1 MPLPH
6 NAALADMQTPGM
18 DGSELDSLRQT
29 TRDLVALTTL
39 PAIWGALPPVRVI
52 DSLCGVLL
60 KMLDLDVAYIRLAG
74 QGEAGAIEAI
84 RTKLHGA
91 QDVLVCAARTYLDA
105 AAEQDGT
112 PPPVLMPHPSGAGL
126 RVTVARFGI
135 TGDIGTIL
143 VGASRPGFPS
153 ENDRL
158 LLGVG
163 ANQATVV
170 LQRHQ
175 AADAIRLSETRFL
188 DLANAAPA
196 ILWVTEPNGTCTFLS
211 RGWYEFTGQKKEEGL
226 DFGWTDVVHPDERE
240 RITQAFIDA
249 NERKAEFSLEHRLLH
264 VDGSYHWVI
273 DTGRPRFSA
282 QGEFLGFV
290 GNVLDIS
297 DRKQTE
303 EALHETRELLSA
315 VFDALPVGVAVS
327 DQHGALVLSNQEM
340 HQYLPT
346 GLLPS
351 MDDARYLRW
360 RAFHPDGSPYARY
373 DFPGARALRGERV
386 VPGIEALYEKDDGV
400 AMWTQIA
407 AVPLKG
413 SDGAPRGQVAI
424 VTNIDP
430 YKRTE
435 EALRLSEANQRAL
448 FNEVARS
455 NKNLSE
461 FLAVL
466 AHELRNPLAP
476 ILTGL
481 EIMRMR
487 AESADT
493 VVKVRGIIERQVK
506 QLTHLISD
514 LLDIARVTNGKVDIK
529 KETVDLKSIVFN
541 AVETSLPLIEKGHH
555 EFSLKLHDA
564 PLPVHADPTRIAQVV
579 ANLLTNA
586 AKYTPHGG
594 KIRLTVEQEGEQA
607 VVSVIDN
614 GIGIPPESLETLFNM
629 FSQVGRNMNH
639 SQGGLGIGLSLV
651 RQFIALHDGSVAA
664 ISDGVGKGSTFIVRL
679 PLDRSNAALLA
690 GANASGSVEGTAGKT
705 FRILVADDNVDAAI
719 TLSSLLE
726 MDGHP
731 IRIAH
736 NGHEA
741 LQMAAQFQPQVVFL
755 DIGMPD
761 LTGYEVAARIRKMS
775 GLDQAVIVA
784 VSGWGAKDDLA
795 RSKEAGF
802 DMHFTKPV
810 APARLR
816 EFLACCADSAS
827 VNHSG

>member
-1 MPLPH
+1 
-6 NAALADMQTPGM
+6 MQTRGTGRP
-18 DGSELDSLRQT
+18 ELDGMRRT

-39 PAIWGALPPVRVI
+39 PAIWGDLPPARVI
-52 DSLCGVLL
+52 GSLCAVLM
-60 KMLDLDVAYIRLAG
+60 KMLNLDVAYIRLPG
-74 QGEAGAIEAI
+74 YGDAGAIEAI
-84 RTKLHGA
+84 RAQQQGA
-91 QDVLVCAARTYLDA
+91 EEILLATARTFVDTVPGLAGAY
-105 AAEQDGT
+105 
-112 PPPVLMPHPSGAGL
+112 PPLLMPHPSGDAL
-126 RVTVARFGI
+126 HATLVRFGI

-143 VGASRPGFPS
+143 VGAHRPDFPS

-170 LQRHQ
+170 LQRHL
-175 AADAIRLSETRFL
+175 AADALKRSEARFL

-196 ILWVTEPNGTCTFLS
+196 MLWVTGPDGACTFLS
-211 RGWYEFTGQKKEEGL
+211 RGWYEFTGQGSDDGL
-226 DFGWTDVVHPDERE
+226 GLGWTDVIHPDDRVT
-240 RITQAFIDA
+240 ITQAFVDA

-264 VDGSYHWVI
+264 VDGSYRWVI

-282 QGEFLGFV
+282 NGEFLGFV
-290 GNVLDIS
+290 CNVLDIT

-303 EALHETRELLSA
+303 QALHETRELLSA

-327 DQHGALVLSNQEM
+327 DQHGTMVLANHEM
-340 HQYLPT
+340 NQYLPT

-351 MDDARYLRW
+351 MDDARHHHW
-360 RAFHPDGSPYARY
+360 RVFHPDGSSCARQ
-373 DFPGARALRGERV
+373 DFPSARALRGERV
-386 VPGIEALYEKDDGV
+386 VPGSMALYEKDDGV
-400 AMWTQIA
+400 EMWTQIA

-413 SDGAPRGQVAI
+413 RDGTPRGQVAI
-424 VTNIDP
+424 VTNIDAF
-430 YKRTE
+430 KRTE

-448 FNEVARS
+448 FDEVTRS
-455 NKNLSE
+455 NRNLSE

-481 EIMRMR
+481 DIMRIR
-487 AESADT
+487 SDSADT
-493 VVKVRGIIERQVK
+493 VGKVRGIIERQVQ
-506 QLTHLISD
+506 QLSHLIND

-529 KETVDLKSIVFN
+529 KESVDLKSIVSN

-594 KIRLTVEQEGEQA
+594 KIKLTVEPDGEQA
-607 VVSVIDN
+607 VISVTDN
-614 GIGIPPESLETLFNM
+614 GVGIPAGSLETLFNM

-651 RQFIALHDGSVAA
+651 RQFVALHDGDVAA
-664 ISDGVGKGSTFIVRL
+664 ISEGVGKGSTFIVRL
-679 PLDRSNAALLA
+679 PIDRTSGTLLTGPKASDSVA
-690 GANASGSVEGTAGKT
+690 GTTGRR
-705 FRILVADDNVDAAI
+705 FRVLVADDNVDAAL
-719 TLSSLLE
+719 TLASLLE
-726 MDGHP
+726 MDGHDL
-731 IRIAH
+731 RIAH
-736 NGHEA
+736 NGREA
-741 LQMAAQFQPQVVFL
+741 LQLAGQFHPQVVFL
-755 DIGMPD
+755 DIGMPG
-761 LTGYEVAARIRKMS
+761 LTGYEVAAGIRKMP
-775 GLDQAVIVA
+775 GMDGIIIVA
-784 VSGWGAKDDLA
+784 VSGWGTKDDLA

-802 DMHFTKPV
+802 NMHFTKPV

-816 EFLACCADSAS
+816 DFLACCADSAS
-827 VNHSG
+827 GR